1 MKIVAI
7 LIATMFVGLTA
18 TSISGAVD
26 LEAYINVAI
35 KEWIGCI
42 SPAINITTDEQKNQ
56 TVDFLVKV
64 NETAVNE
71 TDWTYVVN
79 DTIVI
84 NFTVDDQS
92 NRRLGIF
99 IFPFLF
105 PRFVFTRLAL
115 KEDPDDILEK
125 PIWKESGAVNV
136 VRSLFDGIWPQADKI
151 EEKLK
156 FSIDKDTFYGG
167 PVELYLI
174 INTVGFL
181 PGNIIGGV
189 LLGDNHPIIDRGV
202 VKLTINF
209 VDESTL

>member
-1 MKIVAI
+1 MRKMKIVAM

-26 LEAYINVAI
+26 LEADINVAI

-42 SPAINITTDEQKNQ
+42 SPVINITTDEQKNQ

-64 NETAVNE
+64 NETGEEQNH
-71 TDWTYVVN
+71 TYVVN
-79 DTIVI
+79 DTLVI
-84 NFTVDDQS
+84 NFNIDDQS
-92 NRRLGIF
+92 NRRLGI
-99 IFPFLF
+99 FLF

-181 PGNIIGGV
+181 PGNINGGG
-189 LLGDNHPIIDRGV
+189 LLGDDNPIIDRGV

>member
-1 MKIVAI
+1 MRKMKIVAM

-18 TSISGAVD
+18 TSISGAVE
-26 LEAYINVAI
+26 LEADINVTI
-35 KEWIGCI
+35 KEWFGYIA
-42 SPAINITTDEQKNQ
+42 PAINITTDEQKNQ

-64 NETAVNE
+64 NETGEEQNH
-71 TDWTYVVN
+71 TYVVN
-79 DTIVI
+79 DTIVVKFSI
-84 NFTVDDQS
+84 DDQS
-92 NRRLGIF
+92 NRKLGV
-99 IFPFLF
+99 FLF

-125 PIWKESGAVNV
+125 PIWKESDAVNV
-136 VRSLFDGIWPQADKI
+136 VRSLFDGIWPQADRV

-174 INTVGFL
+174 INTFGFF
-181 PGNIIGGV
+181 PGNINGGG
-189 LLGDNHPIIDRGV
+189 LLGDDNPVIDRGV

>member
-1 MKIVAI
+1 MRKMKIVAMF
-7 LIATMFVGLTA
+7 IATMFVGLTA

-64 NETAVNE
+64 NETGEEQNH
-71 TDWTYVVN
+71 TYVVN
-79 DTIVI
+79 DTLVV
-84 NFTVDDQS
+84 NFSIDDQS
-92 NRRLGIF
+92 NRNLGI
-99 IFPFLF
+99 FLF

-115 KEDPDDILEK
+115 KEDPDDLLEK

-136 VRSLFDGIWPQADKI
+136 VRSLFDGIWPQVDKI

-189 LLGDNHPIIDRGV
+189 LLGDDHPIIDRGV